1 MRDIQSLG
9 AGDILQSRSATDII
23 LFAGSGGVDNTEL
36 AEDKVLQ
43 QVGPFEDEEVFVEFY
58 ELNDARKVPSKGIGW
73 KSTLIMI
80 LTVIIYLNSNQS
92 IHSLYSQISNLIFL

>member
-9 AGDILQSRSATDII
+9 AGDIQQSGFAADII

-58 ELNDARKVPSKGIGW
+58 ELNDARKVPSKGIG
-73 KSTLIMI
+73 
-80 LTVIIYLNSNQS
+80 
-92 IHSLYSQISNLIFL
+92 